1 MVPSMHTLE
10 AATRARMAD
19 RAYEAEQYR
28 LVRLARQSSPS
39 GRQDQAIRVS
49 TFAWLRQLSKRVFG
63 ATADVSGV

>member
-1 MVPSMHTLE
+1 MLPSMHTLE

-39 GRQDQAIRVS
+39 DRLNRAIRS
-49 TFAWLRQLSKRVFG
+49 SSFRWLRQLAARFVG
-63 ATADVSGV
+63 AEA